1 MFFSNQKDTD
11 QLLDILDSLE
21 DYLEN
26 RTNSININ
34 SAVTNSNL
42 KKVEDKISKI
52 SNLISENK
60 TDDLRVF
67 GEIMIV
73 CEKLSD
79 GFTDDFI
86 SQKSSDDK
94 INYISYTIN
103 EAITNISESLNKVT
117 DMLDLYKQNDYR
129 HKIDVD
135 VFRGG
140 QFKELL
146 DGINSLQSSITKRVL
161 QSYKIGMTMEHQSDI
176 LQQEVK
182 KLTTST
188 TKQTQSIKETSSF
201 IDNIYENIQK
211 NTQTT
216 QQMSQSA
223 QILSESSSKSLT
235 MIEETKDTMESI
247 NTSTNKVNEA
257 IGVISQIAFQTNI
270 LSLNAAVEAATAG
283 EAGKGFAV
291 VAQEV
296 RNLANRSAD
305 AAKTIQDLM
314 NNLQDQTN
322 QGKNSAIGMDKEFN
336 ILNDNIQTTLGNIAQ
351 IVQSSQ
357 EQNQSIEQISK
368 NIKNIEESTLT
379 NEEATQI
386 VNDIAIQS
394 YNVANKLVESNKDI
408 MFEGK
413 EFTETPDE
421 IIESLF
427 SRKKLS

>member
-26 RTNSININ
+26 RTNSINID

-52 SNLISENK
+52 SNLISEKK

-117 DMLDLYKQNDYR
+117 DILDLYKQNDYR
-129 HKIDVD
+129 HKIDIN

-146 DGINSLQSSITKRVL
+146 DGINNLQSSITKRVL

-188 TKQTQSIKETSSF
+188 TQQTQAIKETSSF

-211 NTQTT
+211 NTDTT
-216 QQMSQSA
+216 QQMGQSA
-223 QILSESSSKSLT
+223 QILNEASSKSLT
-235 MIEETKDTMESI
+235 MIEGTKNTMESI
-247 NTSTNKVNEA
+247 NTSTNQVNEA

-305 AAKTIQDLM
+305 AAKSIQDLM
-314 NNLQDQTN
+314 NNLQDLTK
-322 QGKNSAIGMDKEFN
+322 QGKSSTVSMGVEFD
-336 ILNDNIQTTLGNIAQ
+336 ILHENIQTTLGNIEQ

-368 NIKNIEESTLT
+368 NIKNIEESTVT

-427 SRKKLS
+427 SRKRLS